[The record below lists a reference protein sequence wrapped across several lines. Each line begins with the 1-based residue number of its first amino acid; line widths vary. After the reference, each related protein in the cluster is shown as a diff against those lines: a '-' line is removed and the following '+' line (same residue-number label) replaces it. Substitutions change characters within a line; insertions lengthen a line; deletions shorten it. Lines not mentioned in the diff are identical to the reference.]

1 MLVAFSSVQLDD
13 SSRITLPICSTT
25 SLFSWEPP
33 MRAVPRRTVA
43 ASMENRASA
52 NSLIHAF
59 LPPGRHPPLP
69 CRSSSRREKRP
80 CHPPRDPAWSRA
92 SPSSSSWRALS
103 GSLNSGCRRL
113 VGPERMGLVA
123 VDAAALDGTDPA
135 AIMTVGSGERRA
147 GRVRALHRGGRV
159 GGKRG
164 IGGGERGVE
173 TTPGILTVISG
184 VCEPLLLPSLSFLS
198 LLGFA
203 ATVNGRPGNGGG
215 VGRGEVNRSAHLRSR
230 LCFFDFAVSRS
241 IHRFISLSLC
251 TINVNLIRTRQAV
264 YNFPFI
270 CTP

>member
-69 CRSSSRREKRP
+69 CRRSSSRREKRL

-103 GSLNSGCRRL
+103 GSLNSGCRLL
-113 VGPERMGLVA
+113 VGPEMMGLVA
-123 VDAAALDGTDPA
+123 VEAAALDGTDPA
-135 AIMTVGSGERRA
+135 AIMTVGRGERRS
-147 GRVRALHRGGRV
+147 GRVRAFHRGGRV
-159 GGKRG
+159 GGEERDWSW
-164 IGGGERGVE
+164 GERRGDN
-173 TTPGILTVISG
+173 T
-184 VCEPLLLPSLSFLS
+184 
-198 LLGFA
+198 
-203 ATVNGRPGNGGG
+203 GNLDGD
-215 VGRGEVNRSAHLRSR
+215 LCR
-230 LCFFDFAVSRS
+230 L
-241 IHRFISLSLC
+241 
-251 TINVNLIRTRQAV
+251 
-264 YNFPFI
+264 
-270 CTP
+270 